1 MKKLS
6 LILFSFILFLKPFAS
21 AEEFIHG
28 KLRIIDGDTIVIK
41 NQKIR
46 LWGID
51 APEMKQIC
59 KNGFKKNYNCG
70 IKSKKALE
78 EVIEKKLTKAINM
91 SASPRKI
98 NPNDSLVICK
108 TKGKDKYR
116 RVLGICAVD
125 RLSLFHINNS
135 LNAWMVSSGNA
146 VAYKRYSKAFL
157 KHEDEAKINKRGI
170 WQGEFER
177 PEQWRRKNK

>member
-6 LILFSFILFLKPFAS
+6 LSLFSIILFSSIISS
-21 AEEFIHG
+21 AISFEKIIIG
-28 KLRIIDGDTIVIK
+28 KANVTDGDTIKI
-41 NQKIR
+41 NDQKIR
-46 LWGID
+46 LFGID

-59 KNGFKKNYNCG
+59 TNKFKKNYNCG
-70 IKSKKALE
+70 AKSKKALE
-78 EVIEKKLTKAINM
+78 KAISEELTKTKNL
-91 SASPRKI
+91 SVKYKK
-98 NPNDSLVICK
+98 NYNVWCK
-108 TKGKDKYR
+108 TKGKDRYKR
-116 RVLGICAVD
+116 IIGICAVNQI
-125 RLSLFHINNS
+125 SLFHLDNT

-157 KHEDEAKINKRGI
+157 KHEDEAKINKRGM